1 MRKTFVTI
9 TALTLV
15 PLAAAGCVSKSEHMK
30 TVQAAQLRYDAL
42 DAENARLKSELADA
56 ASATRR

>member
-1 MRKTFVTI
+1 
-9 TALTLV
+9 
-15 PLAAAGCVSKSEHMK
+15 MK